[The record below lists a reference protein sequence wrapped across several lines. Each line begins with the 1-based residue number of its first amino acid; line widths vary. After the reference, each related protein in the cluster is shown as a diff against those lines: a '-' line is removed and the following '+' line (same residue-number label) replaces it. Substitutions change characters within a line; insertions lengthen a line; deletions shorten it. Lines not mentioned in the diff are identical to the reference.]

1 MNLKKIILG
10 MQMYGN
16 KRKKFYK
23 KEFYPL
29 MKD

>member
-1 MNLKKIILG
+1 MNFKKIILG

-16 KRKKFYK
+16 KRRTFYE
-23 KEFYPL
+23 KEFNPL